1 MEQNRELEINP
12 CIESQLSFSKGAKNT
27 LSSLSC
33 EERTVFSTYDNG
45 KTKNEIID
53 QLWSK
58 WNIKLINHKYN
69 VGAKVSNRRQVVEAL
84 LYK

>member
-45 KTKNEIID
+45 KTKKG
-53 QLWSK
+53 W
-58 WNIKLINHKYN
+58 
-69 VGAKVSNRRQVVEAL
+69 VGLL
-84 LYK
+84 LYTIYKN